1 MKIIIHIGMPKTG
14 STAIQRALANSRG
27 KLISAGV
34 LYPENIE
41 PFGTQVKHLL
51 CKTLLCQG
59 DADQWR
65 GLPDAEAKIEKSY
78 GKDVNFFEIWLADLK
93 SQIRSANPHTLL
105 ISEES
110 FFAAFSKRNTAIHAN
125 LQKLLSELGVNAADL
140 ELVGY
145 LRSPPDYYL
154 SSCQQG
160 LKGKSTL
167 KDISRA
173 NYFPALKRIRKK
185 YKTQHTIFPFDR
197 NIFPGGDIVKHFSN
211 HVAGIEIE
219 SQGIPNETISGPAMS
234 ILQDYR
240 AIYHPENGSR
250 GNPRQVKGL
259 IESLREAG
267 QRLGLDRPSLKEEV
281 KAFVWKSLGENLD
294 WLKKNY
300 AIEFDKSSS
309 GESDNPELQIKSFKP
324 TKVSD
329 ILDIDEKK
337 KYRLLLEVLF
347 VQSSTVK
354 KKTKAE
360 TERARS

>member
-1 MKIIIHIGMPKTG
+1 MKIVIHMGMPKTG
-14 STAIQRALANSRG
+14 STAIQRALANSREE
-27 KLISAGV
+27 LISAGV
-34 LYPENIE
+34 LYPKNIE

-59 DADQWR
+59 DTDQWR
-65 GLPDAEAKIEKSY
+65 GFPDAEAKIEKNY

-110 FFAAFSKRNTAIHAN
+110 FFAAFSKRNTAIHVN
-125 LQKLLSELGVNAADL
+125 LQKLLSELGVTADDL

-185 YKTQHTIFPFDR
+185 YNSQHTIFPFDR
-197 NIFPGGDIVKHFSN
+197 KLFPGGDIVKHFSK

-219 SQGIPNETISGPAMS
+219 SQGMPNETISGPAMS

-240 AIYHPENGSR
+240 AIFHPENGSR

-267 QRLGLDRPSLKEEV
+267 LRLGLDRPSLKAEV
-281 KAFVWKSLGENLD
+281 KAFVWESLGENLA

-300 AIEFDKSSS
+300 AIEFDQSNSI
-309 GESDNPELQIKSFKP
+309 GDINTELNIQAFKP

-329 ILDIDEKK
+329 ILDIDEDK

-347 VQSSTVK
+347 MQASVGK
-354 KKTKAE
+354 KKSKAE
-360 TERARS
+360 A

>member
-14 STAIQRALANSRG
+14 STAIQRALANSRE
-27 KLISAGV
+27 KLIATGV
-34 LYPENIE
+34 LYPKNIE
-41 PFGTQVKHLL
+41 PFGTQVKHLF

-65 GLPDAEAKIEKSY
+65 GFPDAEAKIEKIY
-78 GKDVNFFEIWLADLK
+78 GKGVNYFDIWLADLK
-93 SQIRSANPHTLL
+93 TQILSANPHTLL

-125 LQKLLSELGVNAADL
+125 LQKLCSELGVNADEL

-160 LKGKSTL
+160 LKGKSIL

-173 NYFPALKRIRKK
+173 NYFPALKRIRKN
-185 YKTQHTIFPFDR
+185 YRGQHTIFPFDR
-197 NIFPGGDIVKHFSN
+197 TIFPGGDIVKHFSK

-219 SQGIPNETISGPAMS
+219 SQGMPNETISGPAMS

-267 QRLGLDRPSLKEEV
+267 QRLGFERPSLKEEV
-281 KAFVWKSLGENLD
+281 KAFVWKSLGENLA
-294 WLKKNY
+294 WLKRNY
-300 AIEFDKSSS
+300 AIEFDQSNSIGS
-309 GESDNPELQIKSFKP
+309 VDPESQTQSFKP

-337 KYRLLLEVLF
+337 KYQLMLEVLF
-347 VQSSTVK
+347 MQTSAGK
-354 KKTKAE
+354 RKAKLE
-360 TERARS
+360 AERARD